1 MAKEEASS
9 CPQSTG
15 LLVYLFV
22 GFWELINWLFGI
34 IAEKCRNSGVILGKK
49 LPFFDKMKPLG

>member
-1 MAKEEASS
+1 MH
-9 CPQSTG
+9 
-15 LLVYLFV
+15 LFV

-49 LPFFDKMKPLG
+49 LPFFDKMKPLAKLSN